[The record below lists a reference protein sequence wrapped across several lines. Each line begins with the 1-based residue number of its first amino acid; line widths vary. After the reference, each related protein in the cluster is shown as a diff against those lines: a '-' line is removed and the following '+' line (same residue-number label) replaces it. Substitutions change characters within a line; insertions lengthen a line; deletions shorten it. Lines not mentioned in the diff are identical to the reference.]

1 MSFIT
6 LGNANKNIT
15 CVELTEDGWP
25 VDVCDVLWQQ
35 SPADHTELQTLDRVA
50 RFCYAEWQV
59 MLGAL
64 DQMYASYEL
73 SYPDQPETDSN
84 LSIYEASTS
93 KVSWNVLTSLTTS
106 LLTNFNLLQYVTSN
120 HNVSYHL
127 AHGEQQYIAFVFLVT
142 AALSNITSL
151 RETEKTTGF
160 CWHKF

>member
-1 MSFIT
+1 
-6 LGNANKNIT
+6 
-15 CVELTEDGWP
+15 
-25 VDVCDVLWQQ
+25 
-35 SPADHTELQTLDRVA
+35 
-50 RFCYAEWQV
+50 

-73 SYPDQPETDSN
+73 SFPDQPETDSN
-84 LSIYEASTS
+84 LSIYKASTS

-142 AALSNITSL
+142 AALSNVTSL
-151 RETEKTTGF
+151 RETVKTTGF
-160 CWHKF
+160 C